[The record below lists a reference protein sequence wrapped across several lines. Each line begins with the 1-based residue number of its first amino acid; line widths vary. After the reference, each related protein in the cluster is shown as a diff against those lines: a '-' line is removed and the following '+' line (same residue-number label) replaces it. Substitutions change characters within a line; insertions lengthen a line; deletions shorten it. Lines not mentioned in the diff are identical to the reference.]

1 MNDNELLE
9 YRIWLISQIIN
20 EIMDIDNSA
29 ISTWESMSE

>member
-20 EIMDIDNSA
+20 EIMNMGSSA
-29 ISTWESMSE
+29 ISAWESVSK